1 MGRDFRRTR
10 RAAITL
16 RLFIYTAVLSILPSG
31 ITAYF
36 AYTEAKRDIIDEKVA
51 DMKQISKLRMESVT
65 DKLVGLKDFA
75 VNLTS
80 AKVVGR
86 AIERGEY
93 EQFTEH
99 FFERIQRGGFVSVA
113 LLGADGKLLASTDP
127 AAAAFYTRTQW
138 RNTLAGAVFAKISEG
153 AQFAVSDLTVDTP
166 TGEKGIVFAVPVK
179 NANGK
184 TAAVLELFPDLAK
197 LRDGVAAEAKNFKSA
212 ELFICSYID
221 NSPFIIEGANAD
233 GAVEPAFMG
242 VLAKTLEGA
251 KISPDY
257 KDSGYSLARDYRGA
271 TVVAAWDYIPLLD
284 WYVIM
289 KTDLDEVLVGIRH
302 LRTGLA
308 AAFALV
314 ALVSLLVCA
323 VFSKIFTMPV
333 RALLKRIPS
342 YSAAD
347 TLWDAPKSEP
357 QVLALSIDS
366 MKDAIGNISAKTNAG
381 AAEIL
386 ESSERLALDTS
397 ARAEISR
404 RMENSS
410 EKIILHS
417 RKISEES
424 VNLEHSVEHVD
435 GVAEISV
442 RQAEAAL
449 EGIGKMNSMM
459 SELEACAGD
468 FSNSLSEIFAAGR
481 KIGEIVNAMTQLAD
495 RANLLSLNA
504 SIEAK
509 KAGADGSGFA
519 VVADRLRKLADQTST
534 STLEIENI
542 VRTISE
548 LSETGAKK
556 VGDFNAN
563 FADVSA
569 QTKSVSDTL
578 SEIIQRIQAIPPRLV
593 LLLDGIRTQ
602 SGESREIGTFAR
614 RLKKAAE
621 EESKLIESARQ
632 IAENLSKTAS
642 NLRRNRF

>member
-16 RLFIYTAVLSILPSG
+16 RLFIYTAMLSILPSG

-36 AYTEAKRDIIDEKVA
+36 VYTEAKRDIIDEKVA

-75 VNLTS
+75 ANLTNS
-80 AKVVGR
+80 KAVGR
-86 AIERGEY
+86 AVEHGEY

-99 FFERIQRGGFVSVA
+99 FFERIQRGGFVSAA

-138 RNTLAGAVFAKISEG
+138 RNTLAGTVFAKISEG
-153 AQFAVSDLTVDTP
+153 GQFAASDLTVDTP
-166 TGEKGIVFAVPVK
+166 TGGKGIVFALPVK

-184 TAAVLELFPDLAK
+184 TVAVLELFPDLAK
-197 LRDGVAAEAKNFKSA
+197 LRDGVTAEAKNFKSA
-212 ELFICSYID
+212 ELFICS
-221 NSPFIIEGANAD
+221 
-233 GAVEPAFMG
+233 
-242 VLAKTLEGA
+242 
-251 KISPDY
+251 
-257 KDSGYSLARDYRGA
+257 
-271 TVVAAWDYIPLLD
+271 
-284 WYVIM
+284 YVIM

-302 LRTGLA
+302 LRSGLA
-308 AAFALV
+308 AAFAIV

-481 KIGEIVNAMTQLAD
+481 KIGEIVGAMTQLAD

>member
-1 MGRDFRRTR
+1 M
-10 RAAITL
+10 
-16 RLFIYTAVLSILPSG
+16 
-31 ITAYF
+31 
-36 AYTEAKRDIIDEKVA
+36 
-51 DMKQISKLRMESVT
+51 
-65 DKLVGLKDFA
+65 
-75 VNLTS
+75 
-80 AKVVGR
+80 
-86 AIERGEY
+86 
-93 EQFTEH
+93 
-99 FFERIQRGGFVSVA
+99 
-113 LLGADGKLLASTDP
+113 
-127 AAAAFYTRTQW
+127 
-138 RNTLAGAVFAKISEG
+138 
-153 AQFAVSDLTVDTP
+153 
-166 TGEKGIVFAVPVK
+166 K

-184 TAAVLELFPDLAK
+184 TVAVLELFPDLAK
-197 LRDGVAAEAKNFKSA
+197 LRDGVTAEAKNFKSA

-221 NSPFIIEGANAD
+221 NSPFIIAGANAD

-271 TVVAAWDYIPLLD
+271 TVIAAWDYIPLLD

-302 LRTGLA
+302 LRSGLA
-308 AAFALV
+308 AAFAIV

-481 KIGEIVNAMTQLAD
+481 KIGEIVGAMTQLAD

-621 EESKLIESARQ
+621 DESKLIESARQ

>member
-1 MGRDFRRTR
+1 M
-10 RAAITL
+10 
-16 RLFIYTAVLSILPSG
+16 LSILPSG

-36 AYTEAKRDIIDEKVA
+36 VYTEAKRDIIDEKVA

-75 VNLTS
+75 ANLTNS
-80 AKVVGR
+80 KVVGR
-86 AIERGEY
+86 AVEHSEY

-99 FFERIQRGGFVSVA
+99 FFERIQRGGFVSAA

-138 RNTLAGAVFAKISEG
+138 RNTLAGTVFAKISEG
-153 AQFAVSDLTVDTP
+153 GQFAASDLTVDTP
-166 TGEKGIVFAVPVK
+166 TGGKGIVFALPVK

-184 TAAVLELFPDLAK
+184 TVAVLELFPDLAK
-197 LRDGVAAEAKNFKSA
+197 LRDGVTAEAKNFKSA

-221 NSPFIIEGANAD
+221 NSPFIIAGANAD

-271 TVVAAWDYIPLLD
+271 TVIAAWDYIPLLD

-302 LRTGLA
+302 LRSGLA
-308 AAFALV
+308 AAFAIV

-323 VFSKIFTMPV
+323 VFS
-333 RALLKRIPS
+333 
-342 YSAAD
+342 
-347 TLWDAPKSEP
+347 
-357 QVLALSIDS
+357 
-366 MKDAIGNISAKTNAG
+366 KTNAG

-481 KIGEIVNAMTQLAD
+481 KIGEIVGAMTQLAD